1 MAIDKGTLTIQDS
14 GSQEFI
20 EESGSGNDDVLLKG
34 IAEFCMGNPT
44 IREDLEYHGF
54 SRLEPPFSG
63 YVMETIP
70 PGISSSE
77 METWKKAKVR
87 EKLEFYANLDD
98 DTKQGIEADSVDYN
112 KAVEYVKLQVLE
124 TLDTIRDSRFGV
136 REVFERKLRGENIEV
151 QDLIGIMTEHDIKVE
166 QMPDREA
173 GFGLPDNHGQSRY
186 TKDGW
191 KARFNKTAL
200 EDPSEVMHELA
211 AIEVFD
217 SVMRES
223 KQSSRENPLTLFAKN
238 IAYRRTKQELEAIH
252 DTSRKGD
259 LRLPI
264 IDKLFLVTEN
274 WSEEAPVQNYLR
286 KALGIE
292 VENKEELN

>member
-1 MAIDKGTLTIQDS
+1 MAIDKGTLTIKDS

-44 IREDLEYHGF
+44 IREDLEYHGYR
-54 SRLEPPFSG
+54 RLEPPYSG

-70 PGISSSE
+70 PGISDRE
-77 METWKKAKVR
+77 MKLWNNEKVR

-98 DTKQGIEADSVDYN
+98 DTRQRIEADSVDYN
-112 KAVEYVKLQVLE
+112 RAVEYVKKQLLI
-124 TLDTIRDSRFGV
+124 TLDSIKDSRFGL
-136 REVFERKLRGENIEV
+136 REVFERKLRGEAVEV
-151 QDLIGIMTEHDIKVE
+151 EDMIGIMTKHDIKVE
-166 QMPDREA
+166 QMADREV

-191 KARFNKTAL
+191 KVRFNKTAL

-223 KQSSRENPLTLFAKN
+223 RQSSRENPLTLFAKN
-238 IAYRRTKQELEAIH
+238 LAYRRTKQELKAIH
-252 DTSRKGD
+252 ETSKRGD